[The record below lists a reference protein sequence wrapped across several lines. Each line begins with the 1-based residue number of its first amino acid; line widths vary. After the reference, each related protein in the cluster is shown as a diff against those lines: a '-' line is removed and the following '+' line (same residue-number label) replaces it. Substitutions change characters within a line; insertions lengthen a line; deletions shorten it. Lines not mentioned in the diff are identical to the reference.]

1 LRIEDSLFEQALL
14 KRLVSGDENA
24 FSMVFSA
31 CYTDLVLFAMTIVR
45 NSDIAEEIV
54 QEIFVKLWEGHENLQ
69 IKTSL
74 RSYLLRSVQNRC
86 IDWYRHEKVR
96 QSHIEDISSHMVLF
110 DCDTDEYMFGS
121 ELEERIEKILSL
133 IPPDCSE
140 AFRMNREQGL
150 KYNDI
155 AEKLSVSVRTVEV
168 RVSKALHLLR
178 KHLQDYLS

>member
-1 LRIEDSLFEQALL
+1 MFEQAAL
-14 KRLVSGDENA
+14 KRLVIGDENS
-24 FSMVFSA
+24 FSMIFSA
-31 CYTDLVLFAMTIVR
+31 YYTDLVLFALTIVR
-45 NSDIAEEIV
+45 NSDVAEEIV
-54 QEIFVKLWEGHENLQ
+54 QEIFVKLWEDHKSLQ

-86 IDWYRHEKVR
+86 IDWYRHKKVIAA
-96 QSHIEDISSHMVLF
+96 HIDDISSEMVLF
-110 DCDTDEYMFGS
+110 DCDTDKYLFSS
-121 ELEERIEKILSL
+121 ELEERIEKILSI
-133 IPPDCSE
+133 IPADCSE

-178 KHLQDYLS
+178 KHLHDYLT